1 MMVEHPKPK
10 STQTRSGTRWDTL
23 DTLEQPI
30 MEDFP
35 SLKKSTEL
43 PPRPV
48 IPYDENGSPVLPVDE
63 DDNPFIPLD
72 DDGRP
77 VLPYDDQGMDLIEL
91 HWDLTW
97 I

>member
-1 MMVEHPKPK
+1 MLNIPIIVQLLRPIFGLFSKP
-10 STQTRSGTRWDTL
+10 
-23 DTLEQPI
+23 
-30 MEDFP
+30 
-35 SLKKSTEL
+35 TEL

-77 VLPYDDQGMDLIEL
+77 VLPYDDQG
-91 HWDLTW
+91 
-97 I
+97 

>member
-1 MMVEHPKPK
+1 MLNIPIIQLLRPIFGLFSKP
-10 STQTRSGTRWDTL
+10 
-23 DTLEQPI
+23 
-30 MEDFP
+30 
-35 SLKKSTEL
+35 TEL